1 MNNNYPNTNLPGYV
15 GTMPPYQNIPKPTAA
30 KPSSNGNINLSPEE
44 YAESLLKLNVG
55 KYAEFYM
62 SFSDSNQWR
71 DRIFRGIIEDSGRDY
86 AVLKQDDGSYVILW
100 LIYLD
105 YVIFPDQIKH
115 N

>member
-15 GTMPPYQNIPKPTAA
+15 GTMPPYQNVP
-30 KPSSNGNINLSPEE
+30 KPSSNGSINLSPEE
-44 YAESLLKLNVG
+44 YAENLLKLNIG

-62 SFSDSNQWR
+62 SFADSNQWR
-71 DRIFRGIIEDSGRDY
+71 DRIFKGVLEDSGRDY
-86 AVLKQDDGSYVILW
+86 AVLRQDDGSYVILW

>member
-1 MNNNYPNTNLPGYV
+1 MNNNNYLNYPNTGAPNYT
-15 GTMPPYQNIPKPTAA
+15 GTMPPYQNIQNPN
-30 KPSSNGNINLSPEE
+30 NGNSINLSPEE
-44 YAESLLKLNVG
+44 YAEDLLKLNRG

-62 SFSDSNQWR
+62 SYADSNQWK
-71 DRIFRGIIEDSGRDY
+71 DRIFKGTIEDSGRDY

-105 YVIFPDQIKH
+105 FVIFPEEISH